1 MRRIFGTAVLVAAAL
16 GVAGCGADRD
26 DSISAATSTTPVSI
40 STVAASDDEFP
51 ANGITEN
58 VLALDNNYIPQVLEI
73 VAGTEVL
80 WENNGRNVHDVIPA
94 DDETA
99 TTWGVLQASF
109 EPKDTYAHVFTRP
122 GTYTYFCTIHG
133 TPTAAMFG
141 TIIVTE
147 P

>member
-1 MRRIFGTAVLVAAAL
+1 MRRIFGTAVLLATAL
-16 GVAGCGADRD
+16 GVAGCGADSD
-26 DSISAATSTTPVSI
+26 DSISAAVSTTPEE
-40 STVAASDDEFP
+40 EFP

-73 VAGTEVL
+73 AAGTEVL

-94 DDETA
+94 DDTTA
-99 TTWGVLQASF
+99 STWGVLQASF
-109 EPKDTYAHVFTRP
+109 EPKDTYAYVFTRP
-122 GTYTYFCTIHG
+122 GTYTYFCSIHG

>member
-1 MRRIFGTAVLVAAAL
+1 MRRFFGTAALMAATL
-16 GVAGCGADRD
+16 GIAACGADRN
-26 DSISAATSTTPVSI
+26 DSVADITTTTPVSI
-40 STVAASDDEFP
+40 STVAASDEAFP
-51 ANGITEN
+51 ANGVVES

-73 VAGTEVL
+73 PAGTEVL

-94 DDETA
+94 DDLTA
-99 TTWGVLQASF
+99 TSWGVLQAEF
-109 EPKDTYAHVFTRP
+109 EPTDTYSYVFTKP